1 MYLSNS
7 FIITKI
13 NSSLPVVDF
22 LKNSFFKKQKG
33 LEDEDF
39 SFYSINFFDD
49 EKTKG
54 EIHWSKSFNYGKM
67 NLINF
72 MRRDNTF
79 ILFTSSVQNYKVLM
93 YLFEEL
99 FGNDFDYESE
109 LVKIPLK
116 YKLEDHKV
124 EEIVS
129 IEEQN
134 IFGLSAILNLNG
146 KYSLLK
152 IYTNG
157 LITYSMTND
166 YEVVKKNI
174 DIAEKIINLIKGS
187 DDF

>member
-1 MYLSNS
+1 MFLSSS
-7 FIITKI
+7 FIIVKI
-13 NSSLPVVDF
+13 NSTLAIVKF
-22 LKNSFFKKQKG
+22 LNNSYFKKEKAG
-33 LEDEDF
+33 LEDDDF

-54 EIHWSKSFNYGKM
+54 EIHWSESFNFGKM

-72 MRRDNTF
+72 VRMDNNF
-79 ILFTSSVQNYKVLM
+79 ILFTSSVQNYKVLN
-93 YLFEEL
+93 YVLEEL
-99 FGNDFDYESE
+99 LGNNFELE

-116 YKLEDHKV
+116 YKLENHEI

-134 IFGLSAILNLNG
+134 IFGISAILSLNG

-166 YEVVKKNI
+166 YGIVKKYI
-174 DIAEKIINLIKGS
+174 EIALVMINSIRCSGET
-187 DDF
+187 